1 MPRFISARNPTHLLS
16 ELGESGI
23 DDSFESVVPEEA
35 EGALRHAR
43 PATTPDLPIFS
54 VLGSIDFSDHF
65 VLLGEVG
72 TGKSTVVPI
81 HEFEKSGRTRHII
94 IREPS
99 RASCNALYY
108 SLEALHPDVKEHL
121 AIITKDTKVNV
132 EGKIKIVTD
141 GVLIRMLADRSVKE
155 TSIYFD
161 ESHQMSSQLELCMSL
176 AKKDEAEVNN
186 LFRVMS
192 ATIDPR
198 EFLRFLGISK
208 LHSVSGRRYPVN
220 IEVELVRDLDDM
232 FDTLSGYLYTQ
243 PRDESWLVFLPTR
256 RLVEKY
262 AGSYGGVYIHGGLEG
277 SEVNKIQRR
286 AERDKALKIF
296 ATNVIASSVNIYVDN
311 VLIFND
317 VINSKDR
324 LGQKTLRYS
333 KLDNNSLLQ
342 MMGRIGRFK
351 PGRAVI
357 LTDSPIPSRIDPTPV
372 RKALETETPFD
383 LVLLMAKYG
392 LDLPSLEFMSR
403 VNHKEIAFAE
413 DWLADIGAIELSPR
427 RITRKGLLMSE
438 IPYEPDFAHMISGA
452 LISGDYG
459 MARFLLA
466 CGSFGDSLNHAYRTD
481 FEPMARDF
489 LYKLDKSNELNIK
502 AHLLKSHSED
512 AGGSF
517 SSRMTASGIFPRF
530 VEEAWK
536 NYTAAVDSLNDLL
549 TASKSAPIPAEV
561 VVDPDLGRLEVYLA
575 DCLSFERYDFFEKG
589 DYDLRSMIIEDRFY
603 ARSVTVNFR
612 KILFDVVALG
622 PRRRHHRGGRRP
634 ASTGPARRQDNVSS
648 RSNRFL
654 GGAGRTGS
662 PRPAE

>member
-1 MPRFISARNPTHLLS
+1 M
-16 ELGESGI
+16 
-23 DDSFESVVPEEA
+23 
-35 EGALRHAR
+35 
-43 PATTPDLPIFS
+43 
-54 VLGSIDFSDHF
+54 
-65 VLLGEVG
+65 
-72 TGKSTVVPI
+72 VPI
-81 HEFEKSGRTRHII
+81 HEFEESGRTRHII

-108 SLEALHPDVKEHL
+108 SLEALHPEVKEHL

-141 GVLIRMLADRSVKE
+141 GVLIRMLADRSVSE

-176 AKKDEAEVNN
+176 AKKDEEMAKN

-198 EFLRFLGISK
+198 EFLAFLGISK

-220 IEVELVRDLDDM
+220 VEVELARDLDAM
-232 FDTLSGYLYTQ
+232 FDTLSRYLYTQ
-243 PRDESWLVFLPTR
+243 PRYESWLVFLPTR
-256 RLVEKY
+256 RLVEKF
-262 AGSYGGVYIHGGLEG
+262 AGNYGGVYIHGGLEG
-277 SEVNKIQRR
+277 SEVNRIQRR
-286 AERDKALKIF
+286 AERDKNLKIF

-357 LTDSPIPSRIDPTPV
+357 LTDSPIPKKITPTPV
-372 RKALETETPFD
+372 RKSLESETPFD
-383 LVLLMAKYG
+383 LVLLMSKYG
-392 LDLPSLEFMSR
+392 LDLSKLEFMSR
-403 VNHKEIAFAE
+403 VNHREVSFAE
-413 DWLADIGAIELSPR
+413 GWLSDIGAIELHPH

-452 LISGDYG
+452 LISGDYQ

-466 CGSFGDSLNHAYRTD
+466 CGSFGDSLNHAYKTD
-481 FEPMARDF
+481 FEPMAREF
-489 LYKLDKSNELNIK
+489 LYNFDRSNELNIK
-502 AHLLKSHSED
+502 AHLLKRYSED
-512 AGGSF
+512 TGGQF
-517 SSRMTASGIFPRF
+517 KAKMEVNGIFLRF

-536 NYTAAVDSLNDLL
+536 NYEAARDSLNDLL
-549 TASKSAPIPAEV
+549 LASKDRPLPKEV
-561 VVDPDLGRLEVYLA
+561 VVDPDLSRLEAYLT
-575 DCLSFERYDFFEKG
+575 DCLSFERYDFYEKG
-589 DYDLRSMIIEDRFY
+589 EYDLRSIIIEDRFY

-612 KILFDVVALG
+612 KILFDAVALHG
-622 PRRRHHRGGRRP
+622 RRRPHR
-634 ASTGPARRQDNVSS
+634 
-648 RSNRFL
+648 
-654 GGAGRTGS
+654 
-662 PRPAE
+662 